1 MSRPIRIVWFCL
13 ICMVAM
19 VGIASAQG
27 NAGIQIDQV
36 DVKQFPNLEVLAS
49 VQDQN
54 GIPVSD
60 LSKTAFEIVEDGR
73 TSFPPEQ
80 LATQVNP
87 DALVSIALVLD
98 LSGSMQG
105 KPLQQAKAASAEL
118 LDALLGGDADADRV
132 AVFGLKRP
140 VAPDEMTYDKDLE
153 YPFGND
159 KDQVKALIENLT
171 IDENR
176 PTPLYDD
183 LFRVVKLISDQ
194 KGRRAIILISD
205 GIDTVSQLQ
214 ADDPIAEANRSHIPI
229 FPISLSTNKVD
240 KDYLQRLA
248 VRTGGI
254 YREAPSPE
262 EFSPLFRQVLEQLK
276 LQYKLSYPTRLP
288 DDKGTHSV
296 LVRVRSPQVQGFDE
310 MKFSLAAPAV
320 VGEALSATP
329 APGEEAAGET
339 GAIVETAESSAAG
352 APEKWIDKARD
363 FVTDNPL
370 PSALIGAAMMLALL
384 LIVLIV
390 IWWRRRPVE
399 AESLAGFGQAA
410 PVDEWRS
417 GSSAA
422 AKMPATDT
430 ATGEDS
436 TLSPGQ
442 SAPST
447 ASTAGPGYQ
456 ASPFAG
462 QPPRPSPVSAPAAG
476 GTRVIERGPRH
487 TAVLVNVSDPTRR
500 YDLLAVTDVGRGQEN
515 TIQLSSITVSR
526 QHARVRLQEEA
537 FLLYDLGSANGTTV
551 NGEAVADPRTLRD
564 GDVVA
569 FGEVK
574 FTFRQL
580 S

>member
-1 MSRPIRIVWFCL
+1 MSRPIQIAWFCL
-13 ICMVAM
+13 ICMVVVA
-19 VGIASAQG
+19 GIAYAQG

-36 DVKQFPNLEVLAS
+36 DVKEFPNLVVLAS

-73 TSFPPEQ
+73 TSFPPDQ
-80 LATQVNP
+80 LTTQVNP
-87 DALVSIALVLD
+87 DAVVSIALVLD
-98 LSGSMQG
+98 LSGSMRG
-105 KPLQQAKAASAEL
+105 EPLQQAKAASAEL

-132 AVFGLKRP
+132 ALFGLKRP
-140 VAPDEMTYDKDLE
+140 VAPDEKTYDKDLE

-176 PTPLYDD
+176 PTPLYDA

-194 KGRRAIILISD
+194 KGRRAIIVISD

-248 VRTGGI
+248 VRTGGT

-262 EFSPLFRQVLEQLK
+262 EFSPLFRQVLEQLR

-288 DDKGTHSV
+288 DDKETHSV

-310 MKFSLAAPAV
+310 VKFSLTAPAIA
-320 VGEALSATP
+320 GEALSATP
-329 APGEEAAGET
+329 AAGEEAAGET
-339 GAIVETAESSAAG
+339 DAIVKTTETSPAG
-352 APEKWIDKARD
+352 APEKWISEARD

-384 LIVLIV
+384 LIALIV
-390 IWWRRRPVE
+390 IWWRRRPAE
-399 AESLAGFGQAA
+399 AESFAGFGQAA
-410 PVDEWRS
+410 PVDEWKG

-422 AKMPATDT
+422 AKMQATDA

-447 ASTAGPGYQ
+447 APTAGPGDK

-462 QPPRPSPVSAPAAG
+462 QPRPSPVSAPAAG

-487 TAVLVNVSDPTRR
+487 TAVLVNVTDPTKR
-500 YDLLAVTDVGRGQEN
+500 YDLLAVTDVGRGQES

-526 QHARVRLQEEA
+526 QHARIRLQEDA

-551 NGEAVADPRTLRD
+551 NGEPVADPRTLRD